1 MRGGA
6 PYFASAPAAWAA
18 FDSLCGCIRM
28 CRMNKEWKENLRTPF
43 WGFAAVLMSI
53 GAFILLLYFI
63 TIIVRLLFMG
73 E

>member
-1 MRGGA
+1 
-6 PYFASAPAAWAA
+6 
-18 FDSLCGCIRM
+18 M
-28 CRMNKEWKENLRTPF
+28 CRMNKERKENLRTPF